1 MSAVAPVRLTGTSPA
16 PQAKPTSTAAVHEAP
31 EQAAPTPAA
40 AGHEAPVMDVRLRR
54 VPWLLAAL
62 VLGLVLAALVS
73 VGTGQYSISPAE
85 VVAGLRRA
93 LTGAAAPDRATQ
105 MADAA
110 LVTVRL
116 PRVLMALLVG
126 AALACGGALMQG
138 VFGNPLAEPGIVGV
152 SSGAA
157 AAACIVIVFGLNFLG
172 EWTMVAGAFV
182 GGLVAPTVVYP
193 PAPQDRRTAVVTL
206 VLTGIAVNAVGG
218 AVIALMTFLGDSS
231 AREEIVFWQ
240 LGSLNGSRWD
250 HVWIVTP
257 VVLVCLAASLLSARS
272 RDLLALGEK
281 PARHLGV
288 DVERLRLSVVVLVA
302 LLTSAAVA
310 FAGIISFVGL
320 VVPHLIR
327 MMVGPGHRVLLPASM
342 LGGALLLA
350 VADTVART
358 AVPYADLPIGLLTA
372 LVGGPFFFSLIR
384 RTRRGAGGWS

>member
-1 MSAVAPVRLTGTSPA
+1 MSAVAPVRLTGATAASPA
-16 PQAKPTSTAAVHEAP
+16 SAAVGPPSEAADSGASPSTAPAV
-31 EQAAPTPAA
+31 T
-40 AGHEAPVMDVRLRR
+40 GGGDLRLRR
-54 VPWLLAAL
+54 VPWLLAVL
-62 VLGLVLAALVS
+62 VVGLVIAALVS

-85 VVAGLRRA
+85 VLGGLRRA
-93 LTGAAAPDRATQ
+93 LTGAASPDRATQ

-152 SSGAA
+152 SAGAA
-157 AAACIVIVFGLNFLG
+157 AAACIVIVFGLTFLG
-172 EWTMVAGAFV
+172 EWTMVAGAFL
-182 GGLVAPTVVYP
+182 GGLLATAVVYGT
-193 PAPQDRRTAVVTL
+193 ARQDGRTEVVTL

-250 HVWIVTP
+250 HVWIVAP
-257 VVLVCLAASLLSARS
+257 VILVCLVASLFSARS
-272 RDLLALGEK
+272 LDLLALGEK

-288 DVERLRLSVVVLVA
+288 DVERLRLTVVVLVA

-320 VVPHLIR
+320 VVPHVIR
-327 MMVGPGHRVLLPASM
+327 MIVGPGHRVLLPASM

-372 LVGGPFFFSLIR
+372 LVGGPFFFYLIR